1 LSDVNDEQFGQLMDC
16 LRGIESRLE
25 GVEDAVKYMV
35 QGKKWRVNL
44 EDIVEELEHVKSAV
58 EFIGI

>member
-1 LSDVNDEQFGQLMDC
+1 MDC

-25 GVEDAVKYMV
+25 GVEDTVKYMV